1 MNIEVKPTDWI
12 LPNKIGYNRDIY
24 YTFNNSKYQQIEQEK
39 QKCKC
44 SGDICEVD
52 PNAISLFTQQKIV
65 RDYIQVNS
73 PYRGILLYHE
83 LGSGKSGA
91 SIAAAEG
98 YIGKT
103 DVYVMTP
110 ASLAQNYENELMKIS
125 TLGLNMKK
133 SWTQIKIISKDD
145 KATLDILATYAINP
159 KIILKDLLVWIPL
172 YKKDVPNSII
182 VSDNIQYSKLED
194 SDKTKIDETIL
205 HIIKNRYTFLSYNGF
220 TQKSVKEIVKKGFDN
235 SFIIIDEIH
244 NFISRVTNGS
254 KLSRGIYNS
263 IMSAKNCKIVLLS
276 GTPIIN
282 NPYELAI
289 LINLI
294 RGPIEIT
301 ELKLLKNSSEPSNQE
316 IIELLKKDD
325 LYKYIE
331 EINYN
336 KNENNIYLSLYP
348 INFVKN
354 VDNNLSIIMNKWK
367 FTTDKLI
374 SNIIATLNKKY
385 KISVKHN
392 IINHYALPNNQD
404 EFYKVFVNNFDI
416 DNPKVINMDLFIRR
430 ILGTLSYYRT
440 TGSEFFPEV
449 LPNNIRYIPMSDY
462 QFSKYADV
470 RTKERQ
476 IDEANKKRNRGNKG
490 GGGVLDEKSSVYRAF
505 SRMVCNFA
513 FPEDI
518 NRIYPQDIRKAI
530 KKELDRDELSES
542 ESDDD
547 DDNGDKVAKKA
558 AAEIKKT
565 KDQDKK
571 IKKDYDDG
579 MKKNIDMLVN
589 SNYLSKENL
598 KNNYSPKYAKM
609 LDDIQ
614 ESPGSVLIYSQFRVV
629 EGLGIFSHALDKEGY
644 KEISIKKTDNGYEF
658 EDLSVFDEKYD
669 NKRYVLFNSDRI
681 KTNILMNIF
690 NGAFSLLPSSIAN
703 ALDRI
708 GYKFQDQLY
717 GKIVKIMM
725 ITQSGAEG
733 ISLKNVRR
741 VLIMEYFWNSVRINQ
756 VIGRAV
762 RTCSHEQLPKE
773 ERNVQIFTYIAKFT
787 KKQLD
792 KDFTIRTLDKE
803 LTTDQHIYSIA
814 TKKEKIIN
822 QFLTMLKIASID
834 CIINSKQNKPLENGY
849 KCYNWPINIKEE
861 GLSYTP
867 DISNDYKILKDRNY
881 KKLKKNKGKVVSRNG
896 VKYVLLDD
904 KLYDYFSYKSAGI
917 LLNI

>member
-39 QKCKC
+39 AKCKC

-52 PNAISLFTQQKIV
+52 PNAISLFAQQKVV
-65 RDYIQVNS
+65 RDYIQINS

-125 TLGLNMKK
+125 TLGLSMKK
-133 SWTQIKIISKDD
+133 SWTQIKIVSKDD
-145 KATLDILATYAINP
+145 KPTLDVLATYAINP
-159 KIILKDLLVWIPL
+159 KIISKDLLVWVPL
-172 YKKDVPNSII
+172 YKNDVPNAII
-182 VSDNIQYSKLED
+182 VSDNIQYSKLDD

-220 TQKSVKEIVKKGFDN
+220 TQKSVKEIAKKGFDN

-254 KLSRGIYNS
+254 KLSRGIYNA

-294 RGPIEIT
+294 RGPIEIS
-301 ELKLLKNSSEPSNQE
+301 ELKLLKSSSEPSNQE

-331 EINYN
+331 EINFN
-336 KNENNIYLSLYP
+336 KNEGNIYLSLYP

-354 VDNNLSIIMNKWK
+354 AENNMSIVMDKWK

-374 SNIIATLNKKY
+374 SNIIASLNKKY
-385 KISVKHN
+385 KVSVKHS
-392 IINHYALPNNQD
+392 IINHYALPNSQD
-404 EFYKVFVNNFDI
+404 EFYKVFINNFDLE
-416 DNPKVINMDLFIRR
+416 NPKVINMDLFIRR

-490 GGGVLDEKSSVYRAF
+490 GGGVMDEKSSVYRAF

-530 KKELDRDELSES
+530 KKELDQEELSES
-542 ESDDD
+542 ESEDEDEK
-547 DDNGDKVAKKA
+547 GDKIAKKA
-558 AAEIKKT
+558 VAEVRKAKE
-565 KDQDKK
+565 QDKK

-589 SNYLSKENL
+589 SDYLAKENL
-598 KNNYSPKYAKM
+598 KEKYSPKYAKM
-609 LDDIQ
+609 LEDIQ

-708 GYKFQDQLY
+708 GYKFEDQLY

-822 QFLTMLKIASID
+822 QFLTMLKIASMD

-849 KCYNWPINIKEE
+849 KCYNWPINIKED

-867 DISNDYKILKDRNY
+867 DIANDYKILKDRNF
-881 KKLKKNKGKVVSRNG
+881 KKLKQGKGKVVSRNG

>member
-24 YTFNNSKYQQIEQEK
+24 YTFNNSKYQQIEKERQ
-39 QKCKC
+39 CKC
-44 SGDICEVD
+44 TGDICEVD
-52 PNAISLFTQQKIV
+52 PNAVSLFTQQKIV
-65 RDYIQVNS
+65 RDYVQVNS

-103 DVYVMTP
+103 NVYVMTP

-125 TLGLNMKK
+125 TLGLSMKK
-133 SWTQIKIISKDD
+133 SWTQVKIISKDD
-145 KATLDILATYAINP
+145 KPTLDILETYAIRP
-159 KIILKDLLVWIPL
+159 TIINKDLLVWIPL
-172 YKKDVPNSII
+172 YKNDVPNAII
-182 VSDNIQYSKLED
+182 VKENILYSKLID
-194 SDKTKIDETIL
+194 VDKTRIDETIL

-244 NFISRVTNGS
+244 NFISRVVNGS

-294 RGPIEIT
+294 RGPIEIN
-301 ELKLLKNSSEPSNQE
+301 ELKLLKSSSEPSNKE

-331 EINYN
+331 EINFN
-336 KNENNIYLSLYP
+336 KSENNIYMSLYP

-354 VDNNLSIIMNKWK
+354 IGNNMSIVMDKWK

-374 SNIIATLNKKY
+374 SNIIASLNKKY
-385 KISVKHN
+385 KVSVKHSVL
-392 IINHYALPNNQD
+392 NHYALPNNQD
-404 EFYKVFVNNFDI
+404 EFYKVFINNLDI
-416 DNPKVINMDLFIRR
+416 ENPKVINMDLFIRR

-490 GGGVLDEKSSVYRAF
+490 GAGVLNEKSSVYRAF

-518 NRIYPQDIRKAI
+518 SRIYPQDIRKAI
-530 KKELDRDELSES
+530 KKEIDQEEFSDSD
-542 ESDDD
+542 SDDD
-547 DDNGDKVAKKA
+547 EEGDKGAKKA
-558 AAEIKKT
+558 LAEVKKD
-565 KDQDKK
+565 KERDKK

-589 SNYLSKENL
+589 SDYLDKENL
-598 KNNYSPKYAKM
+598 RQKYSPKYAKM

-644 KEISIKKTDNGYEF
+644 KEIVIKKTDSGYEF

-669 NKRYVLFNSDRI
+669 NKRYVLFNSDRV

-703 ALDRI
+703 ALDKI
-708 GYKFQDQLY
+708 GYRFEDQLY

-792 KDFTIRTLDKE
+792 NDFTIKTLDKE

-849 KCYNWPINIKEE
+849 KCYNWPINIKED
-861 GLSYTP
+861 GLSYTS
-867 DISNDYKILKDRNY
+867 DIANDYKILKDRNF
-881 KKLKKNKGKVVSRNG
+881 KKLKKDKGTVVSRNG